1 MTNKAGGTTSHLFH
15 YNYTIAMS
23 YLYNTLP
30 DAFEEQLE
38 TEHLVLRPYA
48 EGDEQEFMRLIQEN
62 TAALSPAFTGRV
74 ARVRA
79 LEDARIQ
86 LAQLRSDW
94 DNRKQFDFG
103 VWLRESNTYIGD
115 ITLKN
120 IDRSVPKAEAALYFT
135 SWSEMLDL
143 AQEAFKAVLHFAFED
158 VKLNKVYMRC
168 THYNNVC
175 SQLAENCGFVKEGV
189 LRSDFKGADSEELL
203 DLRYYGMTRDDYE
216 QATQLKERD
225 SQTAV

>member
-1 MTNKAGGTTSHLFH
+1 
-15 YNYTIAMS
+15 MS

-30 DAFEEQLE
+30 EEFDEQLE

-48 EGDEQEFMRLIQEN
+48 EGDEQEFMQLIHED
-62 TAALSPAFTGRV
+62 TSALSPAFTGRV
-74 ARVRA
+74 ARVRV

-86 LAQLRSDW
+86 LAQMRTDW

-120 IDRSVPKAEAALYFT
+120 IDRSIPKAEAALYFS
-135 SWSEMLDL
+135 SWSEMLNL
-143 AQEAFKAVLHFAFED
+143 AEEAFKAVLHFAFED
-158 VKLNKVYMRC
+158 MKLNKVYLRC
-168 THYNNVC
+168 THYNNAC
-175 SQLAENCGFVKEGV
+175 AQLAESCGFVKEGV

-203 DLRYYGMTRDDYE
+203 DLSYYGMTRDDYE
-216 QATQLKERD
+216 KTNQLKERD
-225 SQTAV
+225 SQAAV